1 MFVKVCG
8 LKSERA
14 VRAAVE
20 AGADALGFVFARS
33 PRQVSPEQAVALTC
47 KLPAGIVRVAV
58 MLHPSIAEW
67 NRVLD
72 VFKPDWLQADAD
84 DFALLSVPAHVMRLP
99 VYRDK
104 APHAPEQPGFVWPE
118 HLLFEGA
125 RSGAGLKPDWNIAA
139 RFAGQTK
146 MLLAGGLNPENV
158 REAIRMVHPWGV
170 DVSSGVESSPGI
182 KDPERIAA
190 FIAAARQNEGAHAGR
205 YH

>member
-1 MFVKVCG
+1 MFVKICG

-33 PRQVSPEQAVALTC
+33 PRQVSPEQAAALTAE
-47 KLPAGIVRVAV
+47 LPAGIARVAV
-58 MLHPSIAEW
+58 MLHPSVAEW
-67 NRVLD
+67 HRVLD

-84 DFALLSVPAHVMRLP
+84 DFALLSVPAHIMRLP

-104 APHAPEQPGFVWPE
+104 ALRTVEQPGHVWPE

-125 RSGAGLKPDWNIAA
+125 HSGAGLQPDWNIAA
-139 RFAGQTK
+139 RIAGQTK
-146 MLLAGGLNPENV
+146 LMLAGGLHPDNV
-158 REAIRMVHPWGV
+158 REAIRVVSPWGV
-170 DVSSGVESSPGI
+170 DVSSGVESSSGV

>member
-8 LKSERA
+8 LKSDRA

-20 AGADALGFVFARS
+20 AGADALGFVFAES
-33 PRQVSPEQAVALTC
+33 PRQVSPEQAAALTSR
-47 KLPAGIVRVAV
+47 LPAGIVRVAV

-67 NRVLD
+67 NRVRD

-84 DFALLSVPAHVMRLP
+84 DFGLLSVPAHIMRLR

-104 APHAPEQPGFVWPE
+104 APLVMEQPGFVWPE

-125 RSGAGLKPDWNIAA
+125 RSGAGMQPDWNVAAGIAG
-139 RFAGQTK
+139 RTK
-146 MLLAGGLNPENV
+146 MILAGGLNPDNV
-158 REAIRMVHPWGV
+158 RAAIRLVNPWGV

-182 KDPERIAA
+182 KDPDRIAA
-190 FIAAARQNEGAHAGR
+190 FIAAARHNEGAHAG
-205 YH
+205 

>member
-20 AGADALGFVFARS
+20 AGADALGFVFAES
-33 PRQVSPEQAVALTC
+33 PRRVSPEQAAALTSI
-47 KLPAGIVRVAV
+47 LPAGIVRVAV
-58 MLHPSIAEW
+58 MLHPSVAEW
-67 NRVLD
+67 NRVRD

-84 DFALLSVPAHVMRLP
+84 DFRLLSVPAHIMRLP

-104 APHAPEQPGFVWPE
+104 APFDSAPAGFVWPE

-125 RSGAGLKPDWNIAA
+125 RSGTGLQPDWNEAA
-139 RFAGQTK
+139 RIAGRTK
-146 MLLAGGLNPENV
+146 LLLAGGLNPDNV
-158 REAIRMVHPWGV
+158 RKAIRVVNPWGV

-182 KDPERIAA
+182 KDPDRIAA